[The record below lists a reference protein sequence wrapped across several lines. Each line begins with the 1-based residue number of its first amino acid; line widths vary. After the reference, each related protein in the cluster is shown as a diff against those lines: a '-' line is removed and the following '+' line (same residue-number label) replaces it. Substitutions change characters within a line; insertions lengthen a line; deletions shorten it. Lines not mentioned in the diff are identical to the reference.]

1 MNYYLNLG
9 PRIFQRLPNGFD
21 CGVQILVNILIRKAH
36 NVIALAFQYS
46 GSVGIIIYCVQVRG
60 AINFHDK
67 LLSNAEKINDI
78 SPNGDLPTKFIT
90 SAFAV
95 PKLCPNK
102 CFGGRLVAPQM
113 FGESC
118 FLHKRR
124 VAVKRKSWNPSS
136 EPSAHLLP
144 MGEGE

>member
-46 GSVGIIIYCVQVRG
+46 GSVGIIIYCVHVRG
-60 AINFHDK
+60 AVNFYDK

-78 SPNGDLPTKFIT
+78 FPDGDLTPKFISPAF
-90 SAFAV
+90 SA
-95 PKLCPNK
+95 PKLFPK
-102 CFGGRLVAPQM
+102 
-113 FGESC
+113 
-118 FLHKRR
+118 
-124 VAVKRKSWNPSS
+124 
-136 EPSAHLLP
+136 
-144 MGEGE
+144 